1 MKLRIRLDVFS
12 TALLS
17 ALGASSV
24 VACGGTFTPG
34 SGSGPNGGG
43 GSPTGSAGTPGVAGN
58 ESFAGSDNAG
68 ASQGGSSAGGA
79 TYGAGSGGMPNSY
92 PCKNPRDLGRGVIQ
106 CDDFIH
112 RTESKTCGSKLPRPE
127 PYPNPA
133 ATAQCKQ
140 DADCTD
146 KPNGWCGDAESGGG
160 LLGPFCQY
168 GCLNDSDCGP
178 EQLCLC
184 GDPVGRCVQAT
195 DCQTDLMC
203 SPGYLCRSYDGSRG
217 CGIITFSCQT
227 FKDQCGSDAECAA
240 KVPGSYCV
248 PNPQNFGI
256 FQCQTG
262 GCAIG
267 RPFLVE
273 GEQRLAPVSARADW
287 REFALLPRL
296 DELDE
301 LDAASS
307 AHLAQQW
314 TRVALLEHASIA
326 AFARFSLQLLSLGA
340 PAVLVELTT
349 SAMADET
356 KHAKACFAVA
366 SQYAGAPVGPGR
378 LAVES
383 SLNEMSLE
391 QIVLNTIRE
400 GCVGETVAAIEARE
414 AAEHAADPALRA
426 LLLVISEDES
436 RHAELAFRFVQW
448 ALAQGDAALERAV
461 RREFD
466 SVCAVAPLHS
476 EPDAQQS
483 ASLAHGIVPE
493 ALRRAI
499 RARAIGDVILPCS
512 RALYAPRVSRSAV
525 GALDT
530 SSP

>member
-1 MKLRIRLDVFS
+1 MKLRTRLDVFS
-12 TALLS
+12 AALLS

-24 VACGGTFTPG
+24 VGCGGTFTSD
-34 SGSGPNGGG
+34 SGKGPNGGA
-43 GSPTGSAGTPGVAGN
+43 GSPTGSAGTLGVAGN
-58 ESFAGSDNAG
+58 SNLAGGDNAG
-68 ASQGGSSAGGA
+68 AGQGGSSAGGA
-79 TYGAGSGGMPNSY
+79 TYAAGNGGMPNSY
-92 PCKNPRDLGRGVIQ
+92 PCKNPKDLGGGVIQ

-112 RTESKTCGSKLPRPE
+112 RTESKTCASKLPRPE
-127 PYPNPA
+127 PYPNPP

-146 KPNGWCGDAESGGG
+146 KPNGWCGNAESGGG
-160 LLGPFCQY
+160 IPGPFCQY
-168 GCLNDSDCGP
+168 GCLNDSDCGA

-195 DCQTDLMC
+195 DCRTDLMC
-203 SPGYLCRSYDGSRG
+203 SPGYLCRSYDTSRG
-217 CGIITFSCQT
+217 CGIINFACQT
-227 FKDQCGSDAECAA
+227 FKDECGGDAECAA

-248 PNPQNFGI
+248 PNPENFRY

-273 GEQRLAPVSARADW
+273 GEQRLAPMSARADW
-287 REFALLPRL
+287 RELALLPRL
-296 DELDE
+296 DELD
-301 LDAASS
+301 AALS
-307 AHLAQQW
+307 AHLAEQW
-314 TRVALLEHASIA
+314 TRVALMEHASIA

-340 PAVLVELTT
+340 PPGLVELTT

-356 KHAKACFAVA
+356 RHAKACFAVA
-366 SQYAGAPVGPGR
+366 SQYAGASVGPGR

-391 QIVLNTIRE
+391 QIVRNTIRE

-448 ALAQGDAALERAV
+448 ALAQGDAALECAV
-461 RREFD
+461 RREFE
-466 SVCAVAPLHS
+466 SLCAFAPSHS
-476 EPDAQQS
+476 ELDAQHS
-483 ASLAHGIVPE
+483 VSLAHGIVPE
-493 ALRRAI
+493 PMRQVI
-499 RARAIGDVILPCS
+499 RARAINDVILPCS
-512 RALYAPRVSRSAV
+512 RALYAPHVRRSAAA
-525 GALDT
+525 ALDT
-530 SSP
+530 SAP